1 MMPVAARAIA
11 RVRWR
16 LVPFLALLYLVAYL
30 DRVNVGFAA
39 LEMNASL
46 GFSGA
51 VYGLGAGIFF
61 IGYFLFEVPSNL
73 ILARVGARV
82 WIARIAIV
90 WGIVSIAMMF
100 VRGPLSFYA
109 LRFLLGAAEA
119 GFFPGIIYYFTLW
132 FPARDRARAVAQ
144 FSIAGVAAG
153 VVGGP
158 LSGALLSMGGVADLE
173 GWQWLFIIEGL
184 PAVALGVVTLFYLT
198 DRPEDARW
206 LPDDEKAWLLQALR
220 DDAATTAGPRST
232 SHEEGWRSAFRH
244 PALWRFS
251 IAMFFLVTSAYG
263 FSFFLPQIV
272 RGLSGGSNLVVGLLT
287 AIPFSAAAVAMIAMA
302 THSDRT
308 GERRAHVATSA
319 TVGALGLAAS
329 TLLTDPVWSL
339 AALTV
344 AAMGIYSYTPVFWS
358 LPTALFR
365 GDAAAAGVAFINAFG
380 NLGGFAGPYV
390 MGWLQDV
397 SGDFRIG
404 VRILAAAAMLSAVL
418 ILTMRAP
425 RLALTTK
432 AETT

>member
-1 MMPVAARAIA
+1 
-11 RVRWR
+11 
-16 LVPFLALLYLVAYL
+16 
-30 DRVNVGFAA
+30 
-39 LEMNASL
+39 
-46 GFSGA
+46 
-51 VYGLGAGIFF
+51 
-61 IGYFLFEVPSNL
+61 
-73 ILARVGARV
+73 
-82 WIARIAIV
+82 
-90 WGIVSIAMMF
+90 
-100 VRGPLSFYA
+100 
-109 LRFLLGAAEA
+109 
-119 GFFPGIIYYFTLW
+119 
-132 FPARDRARAVAQ
+132 
-144 FSIAGVAAG
+144 
-153 VVGGP
+153 
-158 LSGALLSMGGVADLE
+158 
-173 GWQWLFIIEGL
+173 
-184 PAVALGVVTLFYLT
+184 
-198 DRPEDARW
+198 
-206 LPDDEKAWLLQALR
+206 
-220 DDAATTAGPRST
+220 
-232 SHEEGWRSAFRH
+232 
-244 PALWRFS
+244 
-251 IAMFFLVTSAYG
+251 MFFLVTSAYG

-358 LPTALFR
+358 LPTAFFR

-432 AETT
+432 VETT